1 MFKTISEAELKPGS
15 RVLVRLDC
23 NVPIAKGIIQDDFRL
38 KSAMQT
44 LNFLRE
50 HQCKII
56 IVSHLENKENT
67 SLAPVAE
74 YFKKYMSVQFV
85 TDPFSA
91 EGQDQLAT
99 LSNGEVGFIEN
110 IRNWSEEKNND
121 QAFAEKLASLADV
134 YVNEAFSV
142 SHREH
147 ASIVGVPK
155 FLPHYAG
162 FSFANEVRA
171 LSKAFSPV
179 HPYLFVLGGA
189 KFETK
194 MPLIKKFLNLAD
206 TVFVGGALVNDLL
219 KAKGYEIGDSVCSDK
234 DYGFAELLNN
244 PKILLPEDVR
254 VQAGDEKIVR
264 KVTEVQPTEKIYD
277 IGPETDKH
285 LASEVAKAKMILWN
299 GPVGFCEM
307 GFADGT
313 NSLAKAIAESGA
325 ESIVGGGDTLAAIG
339 KLKLDDKFTFLSTA
353 GGAMLDFLANET
365 LVGIEALK

>member
-1 MFKTISEAELKPGS
+1 MHHA
-15 RVLVRLDC
+15 
-23 NVPIAKGIIQDDFRL
+23 IQDDFRL

-50 HQCKII
+50 KQCCII
-56 IVSHLENKENT
+56 VVSHLENKENG
-67 SLAPVAE
+67 SLAPVAN
-74 YFKKYMSVQFV
+74 YFKKYMSVQFIA
-85 TDPFSA
+85 DPFGG

-121 QAFAEKLASLADV
+121 AKFAEKLASLADV

-142 SHREH
+142 SHRAH

-162 FSFANEVRA
+162 FSFADEVRS
-171 LSKAFSPV
+171 LSKAFTPV
-179 HPYLFVLGGA
+179 HPYVFILGGA

-194 MPLIKKFLNLAD
+194 MPLITKFLKLAD

-219 KAKGYEIGDSVCSDK
+219 KAKGYEIGTSVCSDK
-234 DYGFAELLNN
+234 DYGFAELLSHPNL
-244 PKILLPEDVR
+244 ILPSDVR
-254 VQAGDEKIVR
+254 VEAGEEKVVR
-264 KVTEVQPTEKIYD
+264 KVNEVQPSEKIYD
-277 IGPETDKH
+277 TGPETDSA
-285 LASEVAKAKMILWN
+285 LAKYVSEAKMVLWN
-299 GPVGFCEM
+299 GPLGFYEK
-307 GFADGT
+307 GYVAGT
-313 NSLAKAIAESGA
+313 EALATAIAQSGA
-325 ESIVGGGDTLAAIG
+325 ESIVGGGDTVSAIA
-339 KLKLDDKFTFLSTA
+339 KLKLDEKFTFLSTA